1 METSAG
7 LTMCLAADCKH
18 AISKLLEHFL
28 NEILRCG
35 TSDAFTLNELKI
47 EEFER
52 ATMARIGRC
61 QI

>member
-1 METSAG
+1 
-7 LTMCLAADCKH
+7 MCLAADCKH